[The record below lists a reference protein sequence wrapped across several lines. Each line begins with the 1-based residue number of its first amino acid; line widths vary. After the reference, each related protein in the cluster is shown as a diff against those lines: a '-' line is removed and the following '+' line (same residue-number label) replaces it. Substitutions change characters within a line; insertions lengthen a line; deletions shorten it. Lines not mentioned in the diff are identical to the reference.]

1 MSDGAWV
8 KGWLR
13 SATFFSL
20 FVVGITLFGLGITLA
35 WPVTNVAQRRR
46 LASLWSAYSRRLLAV
61 TCDLHERIEGME
73 NLPPPPYVILA
84 KHQSA
89 WETVA
94 FVSLFYPCV
103 QVLKQS
109 LTWIPVFGWALKAT
123 HQIAIDRGRG
133 VAALHRLHEQ
143 GTDQLAQHVAVLIF
157 PEGTRSAPGTTG
169 KYHPGGVSLAL
180 AAGAPIVPVAHNAGL
195 FWPRRTFLKRPGTI
209 RVTIGPPIPTEGLS
223 RADRKALVQKV
234 EETIESMTRTLEAIP
249 SAGTPEGNAT
259 VGG

>member
-1 MSDGAWV
+1 MSAGALV

-13 SATFFSL
+13 SALFFTFF
-20 FVVGITLFGLGITLA
+20 VAGITFFGLAITLA
-35 WPVTNVAQRRR
+35 WPITNVAQRRR
-46 LASLWSAYSRRLLAV
+46 LASRWSAFTRRILAI
-61 TCDLHERIEGME
+61 TCDLHENIEGME

-89 WETVA
+89 WETAA
-94 FVSLFYPCV
+94 FVSLFHPCV

-123 HQIAIDRGRG
+123 HQIAIDRSRG

-143 GTDQLAQHVAVLIF
+143 GTKQLSEHVAVLIF

-195 FWPRRTFLKRPGTI
+195 FWPRRSFLKKPGTI
-209 RVTIGPPIPTEGLS
+209 RVRIGPPIPTEGLS
-223 RADRKALVQKV
+223 RADRKGLVQKV
-234 EETIESMTRTLEAIP
+234 EETIESMTRHLESMP
-249 SAGTPEGNAT
+249 SE
-259 VGG
+259 